1 MAAASIRPSVAAAG
15 SAAYSASSGSG
26 SGSGGY
32 STTHT
37 SGSRGRNAASGG
49 GGSASG
55 TQAALHMLPLYLR
68 RIVKWRQMDLEYTA
82 WLMLQ
87 LCTNPKLAYRHTTY
101 HKQTHN
107 QWARDDPAF
116 VVICSA
122 LVSFSATAY
131 CIAFGYSVWHSLLTV
146 LSAVVVD
153 FLLLGVAIGT
163 AGWLLSNK
171 YLRASVPGGHAH
183 AVEQHVEWL
192 YAFDVHCNAYF
203 PLFLLL
209 HVLQYFLLPL
219 LLSGGFIG
227 CLVSN
232 ALYAV
237 ALAYYHYVTFLGYN
251 ALPFLEHTELFLY
264 PIGVLALLAP
274 LSLLSGF
281 NPSVFV
287 LRVYFGSS

>member
-1 MAAASIRPSVAAAG
+1 M
-15 SAAYSASSGSG
+15 
-26 SGSGGY
+26 
-32 STTHT
+32 
-37 SGSRGRNAASGG
+37 
-49 GGSASG
+49 
-55 TQAALHMLPLYLR
+55 
-68 RIVKWRQMDLEYTA
+68 
-82 WLMLQ
+82 
-87 LCTNPKLAYRHTTY
+87 
-101 HKQTHN
+101 
-107 QWARDDPAF
+107 
-116 VVICSA
+116 
-122 LVSFSATAY
+122 
-131 CIAFGYSVWHSLLTV
+131 
-146 LSAVVVD
+146 VD

>member
-1 MAAASIRPSVAAAG
+1 MHAVHAGAGVSRTAGAKGTAAG
-15 SAAYSASSGSG
+15 
-26 SGSGGY
+26 
-32 STTHT
+32 
-37 SGSRGRNAASGG
+37 
-49 GGSASG
+49 
-55 TQAALHMLPLYLR
+55 ALAVLPLYLR

-122 LVSFSATAY
+122 LVCCSATAY
-131 CIAFGYSVWHSLLTV
+131 CVAFGYSVWHSVLTV

-171 YLRASVPGGHAH
+171 YLRAGIPGGHAH

-219 LLSGGFIG
+219 LLSGGFIA
-227 CLVSN
+227 CLASN
-232 ALYAV
+232 LLYGIALS
-237 ALAYYHYVTFLGYN
+237 YYHYVTFLGYN

-264 PIGVLALLAP
+264 PIGAIALGFPFSVLG
-274 LSLLSGF
+274 GF
-281 NPSVFV
+281 NPTAFV
-287 LRVYFGSS
+287 LGVYFGAQ